1 MTQIRKVFAGEVRIT
16 AGRGFVVLPFD
27 PNTAWGAK
35 EKHHVSGLVED
46 RKFRGP
52 LGEHAGAPAI
62 VLGPAWLRDNPL
74 SDGQRVEVTVWAEGP
89 QVEALP
95 EDIAAALDG
104 SPAANAFFESLATFY
119 RKAYLTWLAGSARRP
134 DVRKERIAEFI
145 GLLEAGKKER
155 PK

>member
-1 MTQIRKVFAGEVRIT
+1 MDSRNFQEEV
-16 AGRGFVVLPFD
+16 ALKGGRGFVVLPFEPD
-27 PNTAWGAK
+27 DAWGAK
-35 EKHHVSGLVED
+35 ERHHVSGLVNGV
-46 RKFRGP
+46 KVRGP
-52 LGEHAGAPAI
+52 LGDLSGAPAI

-74 SDGQRVEVTVWAEGP
+74 SDGQSVEVEVWAEGP

-95 EDIAAALDG
+95 EDIAAALDA
-104 SPAANAFFESLATFY
+104 SPPAKAFFESLATFY